1 MESTLSIGF
10 GIFLMA
16 LGAIVAWA
24 VPGLWQVEGA
34 NWALIGYILL
44 GAGALVTLIGIIMA
58 ASRGRTSQVSRTSVD
73 PETGTRVERTERRDD
88 VV

>member
-24 VPGLWQVEGA
+24 LPGLWELEGA

-44 GAGALVTLIGIIMA
+44 GAGALITIIGIIMA
-58 ASRGRTSQVSRTSVD
+58 ASRGRTSQVSRSSVD
-73 PETGTRVERTERRDD
+73 PESGTRVERTERRDD
-88 VV
+88 VI